1 MMCQEKTRN
10 DTIRQD
16 QTQYNKTRF
25 LFKITTMRKEV
36 NLNDD
41 TIKKLKKKAEKMGLK
56 LKNYLEYVLTALA
69 NSK

>member
-1 MMCQEKTRN
+1 
-10 DTIRQD
+10 
-16 QTQYNKTRF
+16 
-25 LFKITTMRKEV
+25 MRKEV